1 MKTAGILIVTILR
14 RYATFHITTVSRRK
28 IGGVARG
35 KSTRDISC
43 SISSSSSQ
51 GVLQGSLDDI
61 IVKDSPN
68 APSTSRL
75 ISPKIT
81 QIAESSGVF
90 QPSEPDDIR
99 DLVHNF
105 TAPALA
111 TALRDREDTLQSAAL
126 LVEQGEFERLK
137 AILFPFLKQNI
148 EQSRMRNQGF
158 DLHTGFNRKAL
169 LMIQGYLH
177 RMPRYVYHGSE
188 RRASVVIPLC
198 NVSGVASV
206 LFERRSAT
214 VRTHK
219 QQVCFPGGMVE
230 YGVDASVIETCLREM
245 EEELGIPS
253 DKTEVLGI
261 LRCNWN
267 EVANMTGVAVTPV
280 VGYVGELKD
289 ITLKPNADEV
299 EKYFTV
305 PIADILDNKKWL
317 SSSFTTPTFTGGP
330 HTIWGLTGYLL
341 ERFTRDILQRC
352 INNAA

>member
-1 MKTAGILIVTILR
+1 MKSLQRVV
-14 RYATFHITTVSRRK
+14 YNHISRRRL
-28 IGGVARG
+28 GN
-35 KSTRDISC
+35 
-43 SISSSSSQ
+43 ISSLPVCFSNQRREISAQSRK
-51 GVLQGSLDDI
+51 VLQESLRDSILTVGPDSKHPSVEAAQPIGVFNPSENDDI
-61 IVKDSPN
+61 K
-68 APSTSRL
+68 
-75 ISPKIT
+75 
-81 QIAESSGVF
+81 E
-90 QPSEPDDIR
+90 
-99 DLVHNF
+99 LVTNF

-111 TALRDREDTLQSAAL
+111 TALRDREDILQTAAL
-126 LVEQGEFERLK
+126 LAEHEDFERLK
-137 AILFPFLKQNI
+137 LLLQPFLKQNI
-148 EQSRMRNQGF
+148 EHSRMHLHNGF
-158 DLHTGFNRKAL
+158 DLSSGFNRKAL

-198 NVSGVASV
+198 NADGVASV

-230 YGVDASVIETCLREM
+230 FGVDASIIETSLREM

-267 EVANMTGVAVTPV
+267 EVASMTGIAVTPV
-280 VGYVGELKD
+280 VGYIGELKD

-299 EKYFTV
+299 EKYFTI
-305 PIADILDNKKWL
+305 PISEIMDEKKWL
-317 SSSFTTPTFTGGP
+317 SSSFTTPAFTGGP

-341 ERFTRDILQRC
+341 ERFMRDILSKC
-352 INNAA
+352 VNNNNGA

>member
-1 MKTAGILIVTILR
+1 MRQLAKLARRLDVESRTARACTFIAASER
-14 RYATFHITTVSRRK
+14 RCQFPAKAFTAQTRSISHRPRNVLQDRVREEIPLVHPPNPTE
-28 IGGVARG
+28 VARTS
-35 KSTRDISC
+35 KP
-43 SISSSSSQ
+43 
-51 GVLQGSLDDI
+51 
-61 IVKDSPN
+61 KDVAASVGIFH
-68 APSTSRL
+68 S
-75 ISPKIT
+75 
-81 QIAESSGVF
+81 AES
-90 QPSEPDDIR
+90 DDIR
-99 DLVHNF
+99 ELVSNF

-111 TALRDREDTLQSAAL
+111 TALRDREDILQNAAL
-126 LVEQGEFERLK
+126 LAEQEDFERLK
-137 AILFPFLKQNI
+137 NVLFPFLKKNI
-148 EQSRMRNQGF
+148 EQSRMRNFTF
-158 DLHTGFNRKAL
+158 DLSNGFTRKAL
-169 LMIQGYLH
+169 LLIQGYLH

-198 NVSGVASV
+198 NVQGVPSI

-267 EVANMTGVAVTPV
+267 EVASMTGIAVTPV
-280 VGYVGELKD
+280 VGYIGELKD

-305 PIADILDNKKWL
+305 PIEEILDEKKWL
-317 SSSFTTPTFTGGP
+317 SSSFTTPAFTGGP

-341 ERFTRDILQRC
+341 ERFRRDILQKC
-352 INNAA
+352 MTSAA

>member
-1 MKTAGILIVTILR
+1 MRHLVELTRRVDMGGARLAISRSHPKPILSRSPYCAKRLTVQTR
-14 RYATFHITTVSRRK
+14 RLSQVSRKAQKDSLGDSIPLVRPPNPTEFARTSK
-28 IGGVARG
+28 PKEVAPSVG
-35 KSTRDISC
+35 IFHSAES
-43 SISSSSSQ
+43 
-51 GVLQGSLDDI
+51 DDI
-61 IVKDSPN
+61 K
-68 APSTSRL
+68 
-75 ISPKIT
+75 
-81 QIAESSGVF
+81 E
-90 QPSEPDDIR
+90 
-99 DLVHNF
+99 LVNNF

-111 TALRDREDTLQSAAL
+111 TALRDREDILQNAAL
-126 LVEQGEFERLK
+126 LAEQEDFERLK
-137 AILFPFLKQNI
+137 NLLFPFLKKNI
-148 EQSRMRNQGF
+148 EQSRMRNFSFDISNGF
-158 DLHTGFNRKAL
+158 TRKAL
-169 LMIQGYLH
+169 LLIQGYLH

-198 NVSGVASV
+198 NVHGIPSI

-267 EVANMTGVAVTPV
+267 EVASMTGIAVTPV
-280 VGYVGELKD
+280 VGYIGELKD

-305 PIADILDNKKWL
+305 PIQEIMDDKKWL
-317 SSSFTTPTFTGGP
+317 SSSFTTPAFAGGP
-330 HTIWGLTGYLL
+330 HMIWGLTGYLL
-341 ERFTRDILQRC
+341 ERFRRDIMQKC
-352 INNAA
+352 MTSAV

>member
-1 MKTAGILIVTILR
+1 MKHFTKLVRRMDFDGRLFRSCSSMAHFRHRSQNAARAFKEHSRGISQ
-14 RYATFHITTVSRRK
+14 VSRK
-28 IGGVARG
+28 VLQDSLKESIPLIHPPNPTEVARTSKPKAVAASVG
-35 KSTRDISC
+35 IFHSAES
-43 SISSSSSQ
+43 
-51 GVLQGSLDDI
+51 DDI
-61 IVKDSPN
+61 
-68 APSTSRL
+68 
-75 ISPKIT
+75 
-81 QIAESSGVF
+81 QE
-90 QPSEPDDIR
+90 
-99 DLVHNF
+99 LVNNF

-111 TALRDREDTLQSAAL
+111 TALRDREDILQNAAL
-126 LVEQGEFERLK
+126 LADQGDFERLK
-137 AILFPFLKQNI
+137 NLLFPFLKKNI
-148 EQSRMRNQGF
+148 EQSRMRNFSF
-158 DLHTGFNRKAL
+158 DLSNGFSRKAL
-169 LMIQGYLH
+169 LLIQGYLH

-198 NVSGVASV
+198 NVQGIPSI

-245 EEELGIPS
+245 EEELGVPS

-267 EVANMTGVAVTPV
+267 EVASMTGIAVTPV
-280 VGYVGELKD
+280 VGYIGELKD

-305 PIADILDNKKWL
+305 PIHEIMDEKKWL
-317 SSSFTTPTFTGGP
+317 SSSFTTPAFTGGP

-341 ERFTRDILQRC
+341 ERFRRDILQK
-352 INNAA
+352 